1 MNLSHEHSVG
11 LGKRKRDGILFSK
24 IESVPHLQQTVQLVY
39 VGAESRGRHTDLTSP
54 GHKSQYLQISVLSV
68 WGVMTD
74 VLYSALLA
82 AVHCSQLSQA
92 ATSQLET
99 E

>member
-1 MNLSHEHSVG
+1 MEYYFLYIG
-11 LGKRKRDGILFSK
+11 LGLTCSRLSSSSMLVLRAVVGILTF
-24 IESVPHLQQTVQLVY
+24 
-39 VGAESRGRHTDLTSP
+39 TSP